1 MYCNNK
7 LILIHWLIIEW
18 VYLQVWM
25 TSWLFI
31 IVRGWRRYP
40 LKSPHY
46 DIQTHYSSFFSLP
59 CTLNITAYLSVKKC
73 MCTLKVI
80 RPTASQHTVYLTL
93 KEYIRYI
100 YNWNWNLTSPLTIY
114 TYGNNRL
121 HDVCS
126 CFIKR
131 LGYKLLLLLY
141 SHKNDSHVVWTTYY
155 LQHLINISIFYLLSV
170 LYLQYK

>member
-1 MYCNNK
+1 
-7 LILIHWLIIEW
+7 
-18 VYLQVWM
+18 M

-31 IVRGWRRYP
+31 IVRGWRWYP

-59 CTLNITAYLSVKKC
+59 CTLNITAYLSVKKY
-73 MCTLKVI
+73 MYVYIKSNETNSITTFGVSEIEGIYSIYIHLK
-80 RPTASQHTVYLTL
+80 L
-93 KEYIRYI
+93 KFDF
-100 YNWNWNLTSPLTIY
+100 PLTVY

>member
-1 MYCNNK
+1 
-7 LILIHWLIIEW
+7 
-18 VYLQVWM
+18 
-25 TSWLFI
+25 
-31 IVRGWRRYP
+31 
-40 LKSPHY
+40 
-46 DIQTHYSSFFSLP
+46 
-59 CTLNITAYLSVKKC
+59 
-73 MCTLKVI
+73 MCTLKVM

-93 KEYIRYI
+93 KEFIRYI
-100 YNWNWNLTSPLTIY
+100 YIHLKLKFDFPLTVY